1 VFNNI
6 DNKIDIVIEKYV
18 SNRKIEFFQYNTNLA
33 IQKMPKVIWISNL
46 RVFATL
52 TVIMLHCAAGGIY
65 LLGKIPNSWWWI
77 CNASNAFGR
86 FAVPIF
92 VMLSGYLLLG
102 KYKNITDFL
111 TKRFFRIFIP
121 FLLWTI
127 IFMVWGNYFGIIPA
141 EKTKP
146 EIIDILKKILTGG
159 AGGSGHLWFV
169 YMLLG
174 LYLFSPVVSRWI
186 MHATDQEVK
195 YFLIMWLVTCT
206 IYPYFEKFLS
216 IKINFEIRYFSGY
229 LGYFV
234 LGYFLGNLPI
244 NLSSKKVGIIA
255 SAVFLISWIITF
267 VGIYFSTV
275 SNNKTYESSLYDY
288 LSPSVIMMSISAF
301 LTFKNLLNVAV
312 LPALTAQLDK
322 YSYGMYLMHLI
333 PMKTLSRQFYI
344 NFKWI
349 HPSIGITTQF
359 ILTTII
365 CYLVIFILSKI
376 PKSSWITG

>member
-1 VFNNI
+1 
-6 DNKIDIVIEKYV
+6 
-18 SNRKIEFFQYNTNLA
+18 
-33 IQKMPKVIWISNL
+33 MPKVIWISNL

-102 KYKNITDFL
+102 RYKNLTDFL
-111 TKRFFRIFIP
+111 TKRFSKIFIP

-127 IFMVWGNYFGIIPA
+127 IFILWGNYFGIIPA
-141 EKTKP
+141 EKTNP
-146 EIIDILKKILTGG
+146 EFIDILKKILSGG
-159 AGGSGHLWFV
+159 AGGSGHLWFI

-174 LYLFSPVVSRWI
+174 LYLFSPIVSRWVVQ
-186 MHATDQEVK
+186 ATDQEVIF
-195 YFLIMWLVTCT
+195 FLIVWFVTCT
-206 IYPYFEKFLS
+206 IYPYFEKFLG

-234 LGYFLGNLPI
+234 LGYFLGNLQI
-244 NLSSKKVGIIA
+244 NLTLKKIGLISLV
-255 SAVFLISWIITF
+255 VFLISWIVTF

-275 SNNKTYESSLYDY
+275 SNNNIYESSLFDY
-288 LSPSVIMMSISAF
+288 LSTSVILMSITAF
-301 LTFKNLLNVAV
+301 LVFKNLLNIEIF
-312 LPALTAQLDK
+312 PTLTAQLDK

-333 PMKTLSRQFYI
+333 PMKTLSRQFQI
-344 NFKWI
+344 NFKLI
-349 HPSIGITTQF
+349 HPSIGIATQF
-359 ILTTII
+359 ILTSII
-365 CYLVIFILSKI
+365 CYIVIFTISKI

>member
-1 VFNNI
+1 
-6 DNKIDIVIEKYV
+6 
-18 SNRKIEFFQYNTNLA
+18 
-33 IQKMPKVIWISNL
+33 MPKLIWISNL

-65 LLGKIPNSWWWI
+65 LLGKIPNSWWWF

-102 KYKNITDFL
+102 KYKNLTDFL
-111 TKRFFRIFIP
+111 TKRFSRILLP
-121 FLLWTI
+121 FLIWTI
-127 IFMVWGNYFGIIPA
+127 IFMTWGNYFGIIPA
-141 EKTKP
+141 EKTKL
-146 EIIDILKKILTGG
+146 EFVDILKKILTGG

-174 LYLFSPVVSRWI
+174 LYLFSPIISRWI
-186 MHATDQEVK
+186 VHATDQEVK
-195 YFLIMWLVTCT
+195 FFLIMWFVACT
-206 IYPYFEKFLS
+206 IYPYFEKYLG

-234 LGYFLGNLPI
+234 LGFFLGNLQM
-244 NLSSKKVGIIA
+244 NLPQTKIGFISL
-255 SAVFLISWIITF
+255 AVFLISWIITF

-275 SNNKTYESSLYDY
+275 SNNKIYESSLFDY
-288 LSPSVIMMSISAF
+288 LSPSVILMSISAF
-301 LTFKNLLNVAV
+301 LCFKNLLNFEIFST
-312 LPALTAQLDK
+312 LTAKLDK
-322 YSYGMYLMHLI
+322 FSFGMYLMHLI
-333 PMKTLSRQFYI
+333 PMKTLSRQFQI

-349 HPSIGITTQF
+349 HPSIGIATQF
-359 ILTTII
+359 ILTSII
-365 CYLVIFILSKI
+365 CYLVIFTLSKL

>member
-1 VFNNI
+1 
-6 DNKIDIVIEKYV
+6 
-18 SNRKIEFFQYNTNLA
+18 
-33 IQKMPKVIWISNL
+33 MPKVIWISNL

-65 LLGKIPNSWWWI
+65 LMGKIPNNWWWI
-77 CNASNAFGR
+77 CNALNAFGR
-86 FAVPIF
+86 FAVPVF

-102 KYKNITDFL
+102 KYKNLTDFL
-111 TKRFFRIFIP
+111 SKRFSRIFIP

-127 IFMVWGNYFGIIPA
+127 IFMLWGNYFGIIPA
-141 EKTKP
+141 EKTKF
-146 EIIDILKKILTGG
+146 ELVDILKKILTGG

-174 LYLFSPVVSRWI
+174 LYLFSPIVSRWI
-186 MHATDQEVK
+186 TQATDQEVK
-195 YFLIMWLVTCT
+195 FFLIMWFVACT
-206 IYPYFEKFLS
+206 VYPYFEKFLG

-244 NLSSKKVGIIA
+244 NLPQRNVGFIA
-255 SAVFLISWIITF
+255 LAVFLISWIITF
-267 VGIYFSTV
+267 VGIYFSTL
-275 SNNKTYESSLYDY
+275 SNNKVYESSLFDY
-288 LSPSVIMMSISAF
+288 LSLSVILMSISAF
-301 LTFKNLLNVAV
+301 LTFKNLLNVDI
-312 LPALTAQLDK
+312 LPTLTTQLDK
-322 YSYGMYLMHLI
+322 FSYGMYLMHLI
-333 PMKTLSRQFYI
+333 PMKTLSRQFQI

-365 CYLVIFILSKI
+365 CYLVILVLSKI
-376 PKSSWITG
+376 PKSNWITG

>member
-1 VFNNI
+1 
-6 DNKIDIVIEKYV
+6 
-18 SNRKIEFFQYNTNLA
+18 
-33 IQKMPKVIWISNL
+33 MPKVIWISNL

-65 LLGKIPNSWWWI
+65 LMGKIPSSWWWI

-86 FAVPIF
+86 FAVPVF

-102 KYKNITDFL
+102 KYKNLTEFL
-111 TKRFFRIFIP
+111 SKRFSRIFVP

-127 IFMVWGNYFGIIPA
+127 IFMLWGNYFGIISA
-141 EKTKP
+141 EKTKF
-146 EIIDILKKILTGG
+146 EVVDILKKILMGG

-174 LYLFSPVVSRWI
+174 LYLFSPVISRWI
-186 MHATDQEVK
+186 TQATSQEIK
-195 YFLIMWLVTCT
+195 FFLIMWFIACT
-206 IYPYFEKFLS
+206 IYPYFEKFLG

-229 LGYFV
+229 VGYFV

-244 NLSSKKVGIIA
+244 NLPQSRVGLMA
-255 SAVFLISWIITF
+255 LAVFLISWVITF

-275 SNNKTYESSLYDY
+275 SNNKAYESSLFDY
-288 LSPSVIMMSISAF
+288 LSPSVILMSISAF
-301 LTFKNLLNVAV
+301 LTFKNLLNVEF
-312 LPALTAQLDK
+312 LPTLTAQLDK
-322 YSYGMYLMHLI
+322 FSYGMYLMHLI
-333 PMKTLSRQFYI
+333 PMKTLSRQFQI

-349 HPSIGITTQF
+349 HPSIGIATQF
-359 ILTTII
+359 ILTATI
-365 CYLVIFILSKI
+365 CYVVIFILSKI

>member
-1 VFNNI
+1 
-6 DNKIDIVIEKYV
+6 
-18 SNRKIEFFQYNTNLA
+18 
-33 IQKMPKVIWISNL
+33 MPKVIWISNL

-77 CNASNAFGR
+77 CNTSNAFGR

-102 KYKNITDFL
+102 KYKNLTDFL
-111 TKRFFRIFIP
+111 TKRFSKIFIP

-127 IFMVWGNYFGIIPA
+127 IFMLWGNYFGIIPA
-141 EKTKP
+141 EKTNP
-146 EIIDILKKILTGG
+146 EFIDILKKILIGG
-159 AGGSGHLWFV
+159 AGGSGHLWFI

-174 LYLFSPVVSRWI
+174 LYLFSPIVSGWI
-186 MHATDQEVK
+186 VQATDQEVIF
-195 YFLIMWLVTCT
+195 FLIVWFVTST
-206 IYPYFEKFLS
+206 IYPYFEKFLG

-234 LGYFLGNLPI
+234 LGYFLGNLQI
-244 NLSSKKVGIIA
+244 NFSLKKIGIF
-255 SAVFLISWIITF
+255 SLAVFLISWIVTF
-267 VGIYFSTV
+267 LGIYFSTV
-275 SNNKTYESSLYDY
+275 SNNNIYESSLFDY
-288 LSPSVIMMSISAF
+288 LSTSVILMSITAF
-301 LTFKNLLNVAV
+301 LVFKNLLNIEIF
-312 LPALTAQLDK
+312 PTLTAQLDK

-333 PMKTLSRQFYI
+333 PMKTVSRQFQI

-349 HPSIGITTQF
+349 HPSIGIATQF
-359 ILTTII
+359 ILTSIV
-365 CYLVIFILSKI
+365 CYLVIFTISKI

>member
-1 VFNNI
+1 
-6 DNKIDIVIEKYV
+6 
-18 SNRKIEFFQYNTNLA
+18 
-33 IQKMPKVIWISNL
+33 MPKVVWISNL

-65 LLGKIPNSWWWI
+65 LMGKIPNSWWWI

-102 KYKNITDFL
+102 KYKNLTDFL
-111 TKRFFRIFIP
+111 SKRFSRIFIP

-127 IFMVWGNYFGIIPA
+127 IFMLWGNYFGIIPA
-141 EKTKP
+141 EKTKF
-146 EIIDILKKILTGG
+146 EFVDILRKFMFGG

-174 LYLFSPVVSRWI
+174 LYLFSPIISRWI
-186 MHATDQEVK
+186 TQATDQEIK
-195 YFLIMWLVTCT
+195 FFLIMWVVACT
-206 IYPYFEKFLS
+206 IYPYFEKLLG

-234 LGYFLGNLPI
+234 LGFFLGNYQFKMPQ
-244 NLSSKKVGIIA
+244 SKLGFIA
-255 SAVFLISWIITF
+255 LAVFLLSWIITF
-267 VGIYFSTV
+267 VGIYFSTL
-275 SNNKTYESSLYDY
+275 SNKKLYESSLFDY
-288 LSPSVIMMSISAF
+288 LSPSVILMSISAF
-301 LTFKNLLNVAV
+301 LTFKNLLNIEI
-312 LPALTAQLDK
+312 LPTLTAQLDK
-322 YSYGMYLMHLI
+322 FSYGMYLMHLI
-333 PMKTLSRQFYI
+333 PMKTLSRQFQI

-365 CYLVIFILSKI
+365 CYVVIYMLSKI
-376 PKSSWITG
+376 PKSNWITG